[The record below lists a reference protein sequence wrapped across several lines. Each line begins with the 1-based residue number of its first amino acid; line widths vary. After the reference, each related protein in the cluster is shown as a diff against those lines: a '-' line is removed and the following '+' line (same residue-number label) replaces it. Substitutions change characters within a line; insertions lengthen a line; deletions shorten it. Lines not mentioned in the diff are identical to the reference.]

1 MYIILL
7 VKMIIV
13 IMIISKTVC
22 FVNLEFE
29 KASPTSYLEPF
40 KISKENKRIIKSN
53 ISKVV
58 NLDDSSIPGL
68 K

>member
-1 MYIILL
+1 
-7 VKMIIV
+7 
-13 IMIISKTVC
+13 MIISKTVC